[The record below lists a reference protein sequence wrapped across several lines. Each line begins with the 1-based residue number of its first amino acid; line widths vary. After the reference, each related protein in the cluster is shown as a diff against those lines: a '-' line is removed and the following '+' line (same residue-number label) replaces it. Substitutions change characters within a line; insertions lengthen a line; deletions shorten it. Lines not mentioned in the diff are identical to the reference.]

1 MYPHQVLMEEQKLQ
15 KENLTRE
22 AQNYLKDFNHFHR
35 GVSLKQSRA
44 EKKGKDF
51 EVSESDTQK
60 LVRLS
65 KSVCVQI
72 YEDMNTTRQE
82 AVAKKKEEERL
93 QQEALELKRI
103 QEEEDLKLKE
113 EAEAKRLEE
122 EKLKEEPKPPVSKNE
137 EGNSLFDYFF

>member
-44 EKKGKDF
+44 EKKGKEF

-60 LVRLS
+60 LIRLS

-82 AVAKKKEEERL
+82 AVARKKEEERL

-103 QEEEDLKLKE
+103 QEEEDLKRTE
-113 EAEAKRLEE
+113 QAEAKRLEE
-122 EKLKEEPKPPVSKNE
+122 EKLKEEPEPKPKQ